1 MRRCDCRAWGPRRRV
16 RLADG
21 CLLVF
26 LAVLLAQSAYSL
38 FSAGSAETEGIDII
52 VRTSA
57 AGVFGHLLSGG
68 GRCPQEPRDPA
79 EGRALRFRALAA
91 AAIGIFCL
99 FTLLAYRAVLLHR
112 PGFAAPDSAAAT
124 VAQFRDFVSGCIGC
138 LIGSRSVAASATVY
152 GTVTDGTNPLPNA
165 TVKLF
170 DSLGVPYRHVMT
182 DVAGAYSLD
191 NVPAG
196 TYSIAAALDGYIMS
210 PSSLLTLSSGSSIEV
225 PLVCRSEAALA
236 LGAIAGTATTIDLA
250 GSAPVAGATVTLR
263 NLAGT
268 AVATTRTADDGEF
281 VFYDVAD
288 GIYSLVATADGCLAT
303 APIAVTIAE
312 GSIANVAV
320 SMVVDSRTYNGT
332 VSGIIRDSNG
342 APVSG
347 PAFLKAGEILK
358 FRAANKTRP
367 RSGRLSVQ
375 GERRVSTARRSVSG
389 PPVLPG
395 KMT

>member
-1 MRRCDCRAWGPRRRV
+1 MRRCDCRAGGPRRRV

-68 GRCPQEPRDPA
+68 GRCPQEPRDPS
-79 EGRALRFRALAA
+79 ESRALRFRALAA

-182 DVAGAYSLD
+182 DVAGAYSFD

-210 PSSLLTLSSGSSIEV
+210 PSSLLTLSSGSSLEV

-236 LGAIAGTATTIDLA
+236 LGAIAGTATTIGLA

>member
-1 MRRCDCRAWGPRRRV
+1 M
-16 RLADG
+16 ADIMQD
-21 CLLVF
+21 
-26 LAVLLAQSAYSL
+26 VLNLNYSPS
-38 FSAGSAETEGIDII
+38 FDIQGMQEADI
-52 VRTSA
+52 N
-57 AGVFGHLLSGG
+57 LSLS
-68 GRCPQEPRDPA
+68 P
-79 EGRALRFRALAA
+79 
-91 AAIGIFCL
+91 
-99 FTLLAYRAVLLHR
+99 
-112 PGFAAPDSAAAT
+112 
-124 VAQFRDFVSGCIGC
+124 
-138 LIGSRSVAASATVY
+138 SVAASATVY

-182 DVAGAYSLD
+182 DVAGAYSFD

-210 PSSLLTLSSGSSIEV
+210 PSSLLTLSSGSSIEA

-236 LGAIAGTATTIDLA
+236 LGAIAGTATTIGLA

-288 GIYSLVATADGCLAT
+288 GIYSLVATADGYLAT

-347 PAFLKAGEILK
+347 PIFLKAGEILK

>member
-1 MRRCDCRAWGPRRRV
+1 M
-16 RLADG
+16 ADIMQD
-21 CLLVF
+21 
-26 LAVLLAQSAYSL
+26 VLNLNYSPS
-38 FSAGSAETEGIDII
+38 FDIQGMQEADI
-52 VRTSA
+52 N
-57 AGVFGHLLSGG
+57 LSLS
-68 GRCPQEPRDPA
+68 P
-79 EGRALRFRALAA
+79 
-91 AAIGIFCL
+91 
-99 FTLLAYRAVLLHR
+99 
-112 PGFAAPDSAAAT
+112 
-124 VAQFRDFVSGCIGC
+124 
-138 LIGSRSVAASATVY
+138 SVAASATVY

-182 DVAGAYSLD
+182 DVAGACSFD

-236 LGAIAGTATTIDLA
+236 LGAIAGTATTIGLA

-288 GIYSLVATADGCLAT
+288 GICKKLIYRHPHVFGDVAVSGSGLAT

-320 SMVVDSRTYNGT
+320 NMVVDSRTYNGT

-347 PAFLKAGEILK
+347 PAFFK
-358 FRAANKTRP
+358 
-367 RSGRLSVQ
+367 SGRNLEVQ
-375 GERRVSTARRSVSG
+375 G
-389 PPVLPG
+389 G
-395 KMT
+395 K

>member
-1 MRRCDCRAWGPRRRV
+1 MRRCDCRAGGPRRRV

-79 EGRALRFRALAA
+79 ESRALRFRALAA

-182 DVAGAYSLD
+182 DVAGAYSFD

-210 PSSLLTLSSGSSIEV
+210 PSSLLTLSSGSSLEV

-236 LGAIAGTATTIDLA
+236 LGAIAGTATTIGLA

-288 GIYSLVATADGCLAT
+288 GIYSLVATADGYLAT

-320 SMVVDSRTYNGT
+320 NMVVDSRTYNGT

-347 PAFLKAGEILK
+347 CFVGLYAVTGLGTSQIETFVATT
-358 FRAANKTRP
+358 KTNAE
-367 RSGRLSVQ
+367 GKYLF
-375 GERRVSTARRSVSG
+375 GAVSG
-389 PPVLPG
+389 GQYLVKAKLSA
-395 KMT
+395 

>member
-1 MRRCDCRAWGPRRRV
+1 M
-16 RLADG
+16 
-21 CLLVF
+21 
-26 LAVLLAQSAYSL
+26 
-38 FSAGSAETEGIDII
+38 
-52 VRTSA
+52 
-57 AGVFGHLLSGG
+57 
-68 GRCPQEPRDPA
+68 
-79 EGRALRFRALAA
+79 
-91 AAIGIFCL
+91 
-99 FTLLAYRAVLLHR
+99 
-112 PGFAAPDSAAAT
+112 
-124 VAQFRDFVSGCIGC
+124 
-138 LIGSRSVAASATVY
+138 
-152 GTVTDGTNPLPNA
+152 TDGTNPLPNA

-182 DVAGAYSLD
+182 DVADAYSFD

-210 PSSLLTLSSGSSIEV
+210 PSSLLTLSSGSSLEA

-236 LGAIAGTATTIDLA
+236 LGAIAGTATTIGLA

-288 GIYSLVATADGCLAT
+288 GIYSLVATADGYLAT

-320 SMVVDSRTYNGT
+320 NMVVDSRTYNGT

-342 APVSG
+342 APGSG
-347 PAFLKAGEILK
+347 PAFFK
-358 FRAANKTRP
+358 
-367 RSGRLSVQ
+367 SGRNLEVQ
-375 GERRVSTARRSVSG
+375 G
-389 PPVLPG
+389 G
-395 KMT
+395 K

>member
-1 MRRCDCRAWGPRRRV
+1 MRRCDCRAGGPRRRV

-68 GRCPQEPRDPA
+68 GRCPQEPRDPS
-79 EGRALRFRALAA
+79 ESRALRFRALAA

-182 DVAGAYSLD
+182 DVAGAYSFD

-236 LGAIAGTATTIDLA
+236 LGAIAGTATTIGLA

>member
-1 MRRCDCRAWGPRRRV
+1 M
-16 RLADG
+16 ADIMQD
-21 CLLVF
+21 
-26 LAVLLAQSAYSL
+26 VLNLNYSPS
-38 FSAGSAETEGIDII
+38 FDIQGMQEADI
-52 VRTSA
+52 N
-57 AGVFGHLLSGG
+57 LSLS
-68 GRCPQEPRDPA
+68 P
-79 EGRALRFRALAA
+79 
-91 AAIGIFCL
+91 
-99 FTLLAYRAVLLHR
+99 
-112 PGFAAPDSAAAT
+112 
-124 VAQFRDFVSGCIGC
+124 
-138 LIGSRSVAASATVY
+138 SVAASATVY

-182 DVAGAYSLD
+182 DVAGAYSFD

-236 LGAIAGTATTIDLA
+236 LGAIAGTATTIGLA

-288 GIYSLVATADGCLAT
+288 GIYSLVATADGYLAT
-303 APIAVTIAE
+303 APIAVTIAG

-320 SMVVDSRTYNGT
+320 NMVVDSRTYNGT

-342 APVSG
+342 APGSG
-347 PAFLKAGEILK
+347 PAFFK
-358 FRAANKTRP
+358 
-367 RSGRLSVQ
+367 SGRNLEVQ
-375 GERRVSTARRSVSG
+375 G
-389 PPVLPG
+389 G
-395 KMT
+395 K

>member
-1 MRRCDCRAWGPRRRV
+1 MRRCDCRAGGPRRRV

-57 AGVFGHLLSGG
+57 AG
-68 GRCPQEPRDPA
+68 
-79 EGRALRFRALAA
+79 
-91 AAIGIFCL
+91 
-99 FTLLAYRAVLLHR
+99 
-112 PGFAAPDSAAAT
+112 
-124 VAQFRDFVSGCIGC
+124 
-138 LIGSRSVAASATVY
+138 
-152 GTVTDGTNPLPNA
+152 
-165 TVKLF
+165 
-170 DSLGVPYRHVMT
+170 
-182 DVAGAYSLD
+182 AYSFD

-210 PSSLLTLSSGSSIEV
+210 PSSLLTLSSGSSIEA

-236 LGAIAGTATTIDLA
+236 LGAIAGTATTIGLA

-288 GIYSLVATADGCLAT
+288 GIYSLVATADGYLAT

-320 SMVVDSRTYNGT
+320 NMVVDSRTYNGT

-347 PAFLKAGEILK
+347 PAFFK
-358 FRAANKTRP
+358 
-367 RSGRLSVQ
+367 SGRNLEVQ
-375 GERRVSTARRSVSG
+375 G
-389 PPVLPG
+389 G
-395 KMT
+395 K

>member
-1 MRRCDCRAWGPRRRV
+1 M
-16 RLADG
+16 ADIMQD
-21 CLLVF
+21 
-26 LAVLLAQSAYSL
+26 VLNLNYSPS
-38 FSAGSAETEGIDII
+38 FDIQGMQEADI
-52 VRTSA
+52 N
-57 AGVFGHLLSGG
+57 LSLS
-68 GRCPQEPRDPA
+68 P
-79 EGRALRFRALAA
+79 
-91 AAIGIFCL
+91 
-99 FTLLAYRAVLLHR
+99 
-112 PGFAAPDSAAAT
+112 
-124 VAQFRDFVSGCIGC
+124 
-138 LIGSRSVAASATVY
+138 SVAASATVY

-182 DVAGAYSLD
+182 DVAGAYSFD

-210 PSSLLTLSSGSSIEV
+210 PSSLLTLSSGSSLEV

-236 LGAIAGTATTIDLA
+236 LGAIAGTATTIGLA

-288 GIYSLVATADGCLAT
+288 GIYSLVATADGYLAT

-320 SMVVDSRTYNGT
+320 NMVVDSRTYNGT

-347 PAFLKAGEILK
+347 CFVGLYAVTGLDLADRDARCHDEDQHRGQISSAPSPEGSISSKPSSPPRRASGAGSGPLFL
-358 FRAANKTRP
+358 
-367 RSGRLSVQ
+367 SGRNLEVQ
-375 GERRVSTARRSVSG
+375 G
-389 PPVLPG
+389 G
-395 KMT
+395 K

>member
-182 DVAGAYSLD
+182 DVAGAYSFD

>member
-1 MRRCDCRAWGPRRRV
+1 MRRCDCRAGGPRRRV

-79 EGRALRFRALAA
+79 ESRALRFRALAA

-138 LIGSRSVAASATVY
+138 LIGSPSVAASATVY

-182 DVAGAYSLD
+182 DVAGAYSFD

-236 LGAIAGTATTIDLA
+236 LGAIAGTATTIGLA

-288 GIYSLVATADGCLAT
+288 GYLVM

-320 SMVVDSRTYNGT
+320 NMVVDSRTYNGT